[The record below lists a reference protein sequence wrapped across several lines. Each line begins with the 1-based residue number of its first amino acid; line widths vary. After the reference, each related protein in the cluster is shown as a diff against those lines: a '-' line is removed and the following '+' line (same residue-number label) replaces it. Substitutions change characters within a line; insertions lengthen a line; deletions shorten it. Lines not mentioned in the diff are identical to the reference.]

1 MSILVT
7 QTPMET
13 FLSNAS
19 QFNSRPQ
26 KCSIDCLLT
35 TQYRIPMYDASVQL
49 MMVMTASQ
57 LLTMIGATIQSKPY
71 LLLIST
77 VSINLN
83 SSSHNHQQAC
93 SPLVN
98 SLNYSFST
106 LFTFFQMTLL
116 YSLIALS
123 HTFCC
128 HSEVATVLRQS
139 PSVGLEFG
147 FFFSFSFPFFF
158 HMRV

>member
-83 SSSHNHQQAC
+83 SSSHK
-93 SPLVN
+93 SPG
-98 SLNYSFST
+98 
-106 LFTFFQMTLL
+106 LFTSCQFSKLFLL
-116 YSLIALS
+116 NAVHFLPNDITFILSLLS
-123 HTFCC
+123 RTHCCC